1 MLVCLV
7 FYFGALCGLLRL
19 FSCFQPGLSG
29 IRYFVILGCIFSS
42 TLINDRAD
50 AFYLKKRIPVL
61 SPYDYCYSIKK
72 RSGLSL

>member
-50 AFYLKKRIPVL
+50 AFYLKKEFL
-61 SPYDYCYSIKK
+61 SCLSTTIVTASK
-72 RSGLSL
+72 RGVG